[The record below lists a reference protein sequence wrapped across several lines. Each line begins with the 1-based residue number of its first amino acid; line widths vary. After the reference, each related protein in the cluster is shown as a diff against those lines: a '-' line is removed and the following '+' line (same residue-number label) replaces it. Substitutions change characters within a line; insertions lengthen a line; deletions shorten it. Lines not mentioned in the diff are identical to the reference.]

1 VETRGEATVPEVEPD
16 FFISYTG
23 KDEPWAEWIA
33 WQLKEAGYTTLLQA
47 WDFGPGSDFV
57 QKMQE
62 AVTSAKRTLA
72 VLSPAYFESKFG
84 EAEWHAVF
92 AADPLGEQGLLVPVR
107 VRDVK
112 PPGLL
117 KTRVYIDLVG
127 LDEAGAKQRLLAL
140 LRGEGIKPSRA
151 PQFPGAGPGSIAEQ
165 PEYLGDR
172 DLPKVWK
179 IPYPRHP
186 SFVGRAEL
194 LAALEGGFTGSWAGA
209 GGPRRRQVLVGLVGV
224 GKTQLAVEYAYR
236 HRADYDLV
244 WWVRASAPETLVGDY
259 AELARRVGLE
269 DYSDQDATIEAV
281 RTWLEGRGRWLLVL
295 DGADGDPGP
304 LKLKDLLPW
313 GGQGHVLVTSRRGVG
328 WDGVA
333 TPVAVDVLSGEEAA
347 RFLVDRTGEQDPA
360 AAGELAEALGRLPL
374 ALEQAGAA
382 IAQAGIVTIAGY
394 LEQFQRRAEPLAEGP
409 AGTAWDISLAQIR
422 KESPAAVE
430 LLELA
435 AFLAPD
441 DLPWRQLVEHPDLLP
456 DTLAGV
462 ARDPLRLGEAV
473 VALRRYSLAKVVD
486 QSVSVNRLLQAVV
499 ERRLDPATRRARAAA
514 AVRLLDAS
522 FPKVPEQRSDWQAC
536 QQLLPHALRVVEH
549 AERLGVERDRNAE
562 LLSRAVDY
570 LRVRGQ
576 PLQAHEVVERALRA
590 GEAGEHPQAPATAVI
605 RRSFGRVLHDLG
617 RLEEARAQLELALGI
632 DKGAFGEKHER
643 VAEDRRYL
651 GQVLREQG
659 YLDEARKE
667 QLQWALVIDEEVHG
681 LRDHRVAEDRR
692 HLALVLHN
700 LGNLAGARAQLT
712 RALAI
717 DEAIFGAKDQRTADD
732 HRQLGLVLR
741 DLGDFAAARTEVDTA
756 LAIDV
761 DTFGPDHWRVAQDR
775 RYLAT
780 VLRDAGEL
788 ERAREELERALAI
801 DKTVYVPEDWRSA
814 QDRRYLG
821 TVLCLQRRFGRARE
835 QLERA
840 LAIDVDT
847 FGPDHW
853 RVAQDRRHLGRALH
867 GLGQLAAARA
877 ELERALQIDESR
889 YGPGDWRV
897 AEDRHYLSLVLRD
910 VGELPKARD
919 ELERA
924 LAIDESTFGPDH
936 WRVALDWGDLT
947 TVLRDLGPRGEL
959 AKAKVELEQALAT
972 FERIDPAH
980 PVATTIRGDL
990 DKVKRE
996 LDERG

>member
-1 VETRGEATVPEVEPD
+1 MGGWTSGASPIRAPPLSTCTHSRAYTRKRCGQSGPAGLTDAQPPRGSAAAPAHSGSSPSDDRLTRGCRKRHTTRVEKRGEATMPEVEPD

-72 VLSPAYFESKFG
+72 VLSPAYFESRFG

-209 GGPRRRQVLVGLVGV
+209 GGQRRRQVLVGLVGV
-224 GKTQLAVEYAYR
+224 GKTPLAVEYAYR
-236 HRADYDLV
+236 HRDHSALV

-462 ARDPLRLGEAV
+462 ARDPLRLLE
-473 VALRRYSLAKVVD
+473 
-486 QSVSVNRLLQAVV
+486 AVV

-643 VAEDRRYL
+643 VA
-651 GQVLREQG
+651 
-659 YLDEARKE
+659 
-667 QLQWALVIDEEVHG
+667 
-681 LRDHRVAEDRR
+681 
-692 HLALVLHN
+692 
-700 LGNLAGARAQLT
+700 
-712 RALAI
+712 
-717 DEAIFGAKDQRTADD
+717 
-732 HRQLGLVLR
+732 
-741 DLGDFAAARTEVDTA
+741 
-756 LAIDV
+756 
-761 DTFGPDHWRVAQDR
+761 QDR

-821 TVLCLQRRFGRARE
+821 
-835 QLERA
+835 
-840 LAIDVDT
+840 
-847 FGPDHW
+847 P
-853 RVAQDRRHLGRALH
+853 
-867 GLGQLAAARA
+867 
-877 ELERALQIDESR
+877 
-889 YGPGDWRV
+889 
-897 AEDRHYLSLVLRD
+897 VLRD

-959 AKAKVELEQALAT
+959 AKAK
-972 FERIDPAH
+972 
-980 PVATTIRGDL
+980 
-990 DKVKRE
+990 
-996 LDERG
+996 